1 LRENHAGLREVHA
14 LAGGQGADSL
24 GNGAGIGHAK
34 ENFMKS
40 HCSERR
46 NHGLTLVEVLVVI
59 FVVGFFALM
68 ILPSDNHFAGRK
80 AIRIDCVNKLKEIS
94 LACRIWEG
102 DHGNKYPMDVSVT
115 NGGTMELSEVGTDA
129 WRNFLVMS
137 NELTTP
143 RILICPA
150 DQRNE
155 ATDFGPSF
163 GNTNISYFINL
174 DAAGANPQMPLFG
187 DDNFEMG
194 GVPVESGLLQI
205 STNTPIAWSA
215 VRHGRAGNVA
225 LTDGSVQQ
233 LTTSGLQQV
242 FQNTGAATNRIS
254 IP

>member
-1 LRENHAGLREVHA
+1 MENR
-14 LAGGQGADSL
+14 
-24 GNGAGIGHAK
+24 AGIGHAK
-34 ENFMKS
+34 VNFMKPR
-40 HCSERR
+40 CSERR
-46 NHGLTLVEVLVVI
+46 NHGLTRVEVLVVI

-68 ILPSDNHFAGRK
+68 ILPSGNYYSAHRK
-80 AIRIDCVNKLKEIS
+80 AKRIACVNNLKEIS
-94 LACRIWEG
+94 LACRIWDG

-150 DQRNE
+150 DQRDA
-155 ATDFGPSF
+155 ATNFGSSF

-174 DAAGANPQMPLFG
+174 DAPEANPQMLLFG

-194 GVPVESGLLQI
+194 RVPVEAGLLQI

-215 VRHGRAGNVA
+215 ARHRHAGNVA
-225 LTDGSVQQ
+225 MTDGSVQQ
-233 LTTSGLQQV
+233 LTTSGLQQA
-242 FQNTGAATNRIS
+242 FQNTGAATNRIA

>member
-1 LRENHAGLREVHA
+1 
-14 LAGGQGADSL
+14 
-24 GNGAGIGHAK
+24 
-34 ENFMKS
+34 MKPR
-40 HCSERR
+40 CSERR
-46 NHGLTLVEVLVVI
+46 NHGLTLLEVVVVI
-59 FVVGFFALM
+59 LLLFILTAMILPASTHRRSPRIDCINNLKEIDIALM
-68 ILPSDNHFAGRK
+68 IWA
-80 AIRIDCVNKLKEIS
+80 
-94 LACRIWEG
+94 G
-102 DHGNKYPMDVSVT
+102 DHGGKYPMNVSIT
-115 NGGTMELSEVGTDA
+115 NGGTMELSKVGTDA

-155 ATDFGPSF
+155 ATDFGSSF

-174 DAAGANPQMPLFG
+174 DAAKANPQMLLFG

-194 GVPVESGLLQI
+194 GVSVEAGLLQV

-215 VRHGRAGNVA
+215 ARHGHAGNVA

-233 LTTSGLQQV
+233 LTTSGLQQA
-242 FQNTGAATNRIS
+242 FQNAGAAINRIA